1 MRLRALLGSL
11 ALALLLLLGC
21 SPVPPAALP
30 GAMPCV
36 SVTPVEECE
45 LADFT
50 RIHTN
55 HTAMR

>member
-1 MRLRALLGSL
+1 MRLRACLGSL
-11 ALALLLLLGC
+11 ALALLLLGC

-36 SVTPVEECE
+36 SLTPVEECE

-50 RIHTN
+50 RLHTD

>member
-1 MRLRALLGSL
+1 MRMRALLGSL
-11 ALALLLLLGC
+11 ALVVLLLGC

-36 SVTPVEECE
+36 SLTPVEGCE
-45 LADFT
+45 LVDFT
-50 RIHTN
+50 RILTN

>member
-11 ALALLLLLGC
+11 ALAVLLLLGW

-30 GAMPCV
+30 GAVPCV
-36 SVTPVEECE
+36 SLTPVEECE

-50 RIHTN
+50 RLQTD

>member
-11 ALALLLLLGC
+11 ALALLLLGC
-21 SPVPPAALP
+21 SPVPPTALP
-30 GAMPCV
+30 GAVPCV

-45 LADFT
+45 LADST
-50 RIHTN
+50 RIQPD

>member
-1 MRLRALLGSL
+1 MCLRALLGSL
-11 ALALLLLLGC
+11 ALALLLLGC

-36 SVTPVEECE
+36 SLTPVEDCE

-50 RIHTN
+50 RIQTDHR
-55 HTAMR
+55 AMR

>member
-1 MRLRALLGSL
+1 MRLRALLGSI
-11 ALALLLLLGC
+11 ALALLLLGC

-36 SVTPVEECE
+36 SLTPVEGCE
-45 LADFT
+45 LVDFT
-50 RIHTN
+50 RILTN

>member
-11 ALALLLLLGC
+11 ALALLRLGW
-21 SPVPPAALP
+21 SQVPPAALP

-36 SVTPVEECE
+36 SLTPVEHCE

-50 RIHTN
+50 RLQTD

>member
-11 ALALLLLLGC
+11 ALALLLLGW

-36 SVTPVEECE
+36 SVTPVEACE
-45 LADFT
+45 LVDFT
-50 RIHTN
+50 RLQTD

>member
-11 ALALLLLLGC
+11 ALVVLLLGW
-21 SPVPPAALP
+21 SPMPPAALP

-36 SVTPVEECE
+36 SVTPVEGCE
-45 LADFT
+45 LVDFT
-50 RIHTN
+50 RLQTD

>member
-11 ALALLLLLGC
+11 ALVVLLLGW
-21 SPVPPAALP
+21 SPMPPAALP

-36 SVTPVEECE
+36 SLTPVEDCE

-50 RIHTN
+50 RILTN
-55 HTAMR
+55 HTARR